1 MKSNSSYSDL
11 HNKHEVRINEAIPVV
26 QLTRKQQ
33 DKAVFGVVSGI
44 EENDDTSTFSL
55 GHISFELKKSVL
67 SKKAMVNSVGE
78 GGIWVCSVNGD
89 VENGDFI
96 TSSGLNGMGRQQESD
111 SEKNYTVAKI
121 TCDCDF
127 DLDSKVY
134 ECIEIEINGVLY
146 RKAFVGCIYCC

>member
-1 MKSNSSYSDL
+1 M
-11 HNKHEVRINEAIPVV
+11 R
-26 QLTRKQQ
+26 
-33 DKAVFGVVSGI
+33 
-44 EENDDTSTFSL
+44 
-55 GHISFELKKSVL
+55 
-67 SKKAMVNSVGE
+67 
-78 GGIWVCSVNGD
+78 
-89 VENGDFI
+89 
-96 TSSGLNGMGRQQESD
+96 QESD